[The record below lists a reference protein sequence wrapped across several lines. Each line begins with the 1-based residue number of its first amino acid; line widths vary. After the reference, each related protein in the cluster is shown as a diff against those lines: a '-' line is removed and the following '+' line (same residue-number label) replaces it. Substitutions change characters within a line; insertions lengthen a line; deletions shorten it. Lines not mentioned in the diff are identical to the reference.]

1 MASRVKY
8 YMIEDESYKYEIL
21 FEVKFHLA
29 IMSDK
34 DKKQYIGT
42 YIIGYNSKD
51 EPITFTYIKGIK
63 YGNLEY
69 DKTKSFNAL
78 STDLKNKIILNHIK
92 DKRMITK
99 EQTREKVENLI
110 VDIQKHMTERLEQI
124 INSGAINFEEYNND
138 YILPK
143 MIIQAL
149 LQKEQ
154 NLYQFPKGFYNE
166 RKLKK
171 EVKNIYNHLWL

>member
-1 MASRVKY
+1 
-8 YMIEDESYKYEIL
+8 
-21 FEVKFHLA
+21 
-29 IMSDK
+29 
-34 DKKQYIGT
+34 
-42 YIIGYNSKD
+42 
-51 EPITFTYIKGIK
+51 
-63 YGNLEY
+63 
-69 DKTKSFNAL
+69 
-78 STDLKNKIILNHIK
+78 
-92 DKRMITK
+92 MITK
-99 EQTREKVENLI
+99 EQTIEKVENLI

-171 EVKNIYNHLWL
+171 EVKNIYNHLGF